1 MKSQREGGEKSK
13 KNGEKSRE
21 GAEKSSR
28 SGEKSKEG
36 CEKSRKG
43 CFSLIFRR
51 SCGFFVEVVAF
62 SSKWCFCSLIFRRSG
77 GFFVDFSS
85 KWWFFH

>member
-1 MKSQREGGEKSK
+1 MKSQREGGEKSR
-13 KNGEKSRE
+13 KNDEKSRE

-43 CFSLIFRR
+43 CFSLIFR
-51 SCGFFVEVVAF
+51 GFFVEMVV
-62 SSKWCFCSLIFRRSG
+62 
-77 GFFVDFSS
+77 FSS
-85 KWWFFH
+85 KWWFFR